1 MIRNEIHTDDAPAAI
16 GPYSQA
22 VLVGNMLYTSGS
34 MALTPE
40 GTLVEGGIS
49 EQTHQVFRN
58 LQAIL
63 SAAGSSFRQVVKAT
77 CYLKDMNDFK
87 AFNEVYASY
96 FPDQKPARTTV
107 EVARLPM
114 DVLVEIDLIA
124 YVD

>member
-1 MIRNEIHTDDAPAAI
+1 MIRNEIHTDEAPPAI

-63 SAAGSSFRQVVKAT
+63 SAAGTSFKQVVKAT

-96 FPDQKPARTTV
+96 FPEQKPARTTV

>member
-1 MIRNEIHTDDAPAAI
+1 
-16 GPYSQA
+16 
-22 VLVGNMLYTSGS
+22 MLYISGNIV
-34 MALTPE
+34 LTPE
-40 GTLVEGGIS
+40 ETLVDGGIS
-49 EQTHQVFRN
+49 YQTCQVFHN

-63 SAAGSSFRQVVKAT
+63 SAAGSSVRQVVKAT